1 MKSSRSKAALSAGE
15 AIRLVRDADLHN
27 LLETR
32 RAWRALRSEAGQS
45 LKQLRVAYLS
55 TYSLNLQNP
64 LDEVAAA
71 KFGLRLQSYYGGF
84 GALEQEALDANSGL
98 NRHEAEVIVIATRLE
113 ELAPEWCSSFD
124 ALARKDREQIERN
137 AMARI
142 AELSSLLRS
151 RTSATLLVHNFIP
164 PEPHVRPADSS
175 NPLSQASGV
184 SRMNAMLV
192 EGLNQTPDAYVIDVN
207 SLAASTGYSRFID
220 SRLFAISRMPFSSLA
235 QAELANLQARYLRA
249 RVFGPAKCLVLDLDN
264 TLWGGVLGED
274 GPHGIQLG
282 DDYPGSAFK
291 QFQRACLRLASRGV
305 MLAVC
310 SKNNQEE
317 AVEVIENHPEMLI
330 RMRDLVAVR
339 INWQDKASNIREIA
353 RELNIGLESV
363 VLFDDSPVE
372 RDWVR
377 DQLPELAVVEA
388 PRDPSLY
395 RSAIENEPRF
405 DSLSLSHDDRMRTSM
420 MKGRAEVERARAT
433 AASLEGFLES
443 LQMKA
448 TIGLAGPSTF
458 QRIAQLVNKTNQFNL
473 TTRRRTEAEVRELA
487 ADPESAIYWMRVTD
501 RYTDNGIVGVAIV
514 VPDALEGAPALRLD
528 TLLLSCRVIGRSL
541 ETALVAHL
549 ALCARM
555 RGYQLLIGEFV
566 PSGRN
571 ASAEEFLESIGFKSI
586 EGGKYCYDLRGG
598 GPELPRFVELT
609 IANESEV
616 TSWSKE

>member
-1 MKSSRSKAALSAGE
+1 
-15 AIRLVRDADLHN
+15 
-27 LLETR
+27 
-32 RAWRALRSEAGQS
+32 
-45 LKQLRVAYLS
+45 
-55 TYSLNLQNP
+55 
-64 LDEVAAA
+64 
-71 KFGLRLQSYYGGF
+71 
-84 GALEQEALDANSGL
+84 
-98 NRHEAEVIVIATRLE
+98 
-113 ELAPEWCSSFD
+113 
-124 ALARKDREQIERN
+124 
-137 AMARI
+137 
-142 AELSSLLRS
+142 
-151 RTSATLLVHNFIP
+151 
-164 PEPHVRPADSS
+164 
-175 NPLSQASGV
+175 
-184 SRMNAMLV
+184 
-192 EGLNQTPDAYVIDVN
+192 
-207 SLAASTGYSRFID
+207 
-220 SRLFAISRMPFSSLA
+220 
-235 QAELANLQARYLRA
+235 
-249 RVFGPAKCLVLDLDN
+249 
-264 TLWGGVLGED
+264 
-274 GPHGIQLG
+274 
-282 DDYPGSAFK
+282 
-291 QFQRACLRLASRGV
+291 
-305 MLAVC
+305 
-310 SKNNQEE
+310 
-317 AVEVIENHPEMLI
+317 
-330 RMRDLVAVR
+330 
-339 INWQDKASNIREIA
+339 
-353 RELNIGLESV
+353 
-363 VLFDDSPVE
+363 
-372 RDWVR
+372 
-377 DQLPELAVVEA
+377 
-388 PRDPSLY
+388 
-395 RSAIENEPRF
+395 
-405 DSLSLSHDDRMRTSM
+405 M

-616 TSWSKE
+616 TSWSKEQ